1 MKERVLYVASWLA
14 SPAGCEAVPA
24 SRYALTQLRS
34 QFEVEVFNWPFMID
48 GPGGPPSWEGAVQAL
63 RERMTEPCHVITME
77 TATPA
82 VLMALGVDGGSQ
94 LPVQSLCAAG
104 IAFSPAT
111 LRSLGMGALATAAE
125 AGSLFSGS
133 YQWVRHVMQ
142 GGTEEDWR
150 KYANLLDGGID
161 WPQAMEFRKS
171 YDKLDLLKEKPQVH
185 IPALYMDKPPG
196 KSTFGAAIRA
206 EVFERFVPS
215 CEKVDLRAE
224 WGNQLQD
231 ASTGRDI
238 SNHTIPFIQRH
249 STVAVD

>member
-1 MKERVLYVASWLA
+1 MKERVLFVASWLA

-24 SRYALTQLRS
+24 SRYALNQLRT
-34 QFEVEVFNWPFMID
+34 QFEVEVFNWPFMI
-48 GPGGPPSWEGAVQAL
+48 GGSGGPASWERSVGAL
-63 RERMTEPCHVITME
+63 RERMAEPCHVITME
-77 TATPA
+77 TGTPA
-82 VLMALGVDGGSQ
+82 VLMALEADGGSG
-94 LPVQSLCAAG
+94 LPVRSLSAAG

-111 LRSLGMGALATAAE
+111 LRSLGMAALASAAE

-150 KYANLLDGGID
+150 KFADLLDGGID
-161 WPQAMEFRKS
+161 WTQAMEFRRS
-171 YDKLDLLKEKPQVH
+171 YDGLDLLKEKPRVNL
-185 IPALYMDKPPG
+185 PALYMDKPPG

-206 EVFERFVPS
+206 EVFERFVPG

-238 SNHTIPFIQRH
+238 SSHTIPFIQRH
-249 STVAVD
+249 AAVPVE

>member
-1 MKERVLYVASWLA
+1 
-14 SPAGCEAVPA
+14 VPA
-24 SRYALTQLRS
+24 SRYALTQLRTR
-34 QFEVEVFNWPFMID
+34 FEVEVFNWPFMV
-48 GPGGPPSWEGAVQAL
+48 GGPAQPASWEGAVLAL
-63 RERMTEPCHVITME
+63 RDRLAQPCHVITME

-82 VLMALGVDGGSQ
+82 VLMALGVDGGGR
-94 LPVQSLCAAG
+94 LPVRSLSAAG

-142 GGTEEDWR
+142 GGTEDDWR
-150 KYANLLDGGID
+150 KYAALLDEGID

-171 YDKLDLLKEKPQVH
+171 YDALDLLKERPLVRV
-185 IPALYMDKPPG
+185 PALYMDKPPG

-206 EVFERFVPS
+206 EVFQRFVPD

-231 ASTGRDI
+231 ASTGRDL

-249 STVAVD
+249 SAVAVD

>member
-1 MKERVLYVASWLA
+1 MRERVLFVASWLA

-24 SRYALTQLRS
+24 SRYALNQLRT

-48 GPGGPPSWEGAVQAL
+48 GPGGPPNWQRAVEVL

-82 VLMALGVDGGSQ
+82 VLMALGGDRGVE
-94 LPVQSLCAAG
+94 LPVRSLSAAG

-142 GGTEEDWR
+142 GGSEEDWR
-150 KYANLLDGGID
+150 KYADLLDGDVD
-161 WPQAMEFRKS
+161 WPKAMEFRKS
-171 YDKLDLLKEKPQVH
+171 YDTLDLLKEKPQVH
-185 IPALYMDKPPG
+185 LPALYMDKPPG

-206 EVFERFVPS
+206 EVFERFVPG
-215 CEKVDLRAE
+215 CDKVDLRAE

-231 ASTGRDI
+231 ASSGRDL

-249 STVAVD
+249 AAVAVE

>member
-1 MKERVLYVASWLA
+1 MKDRVLYVASWLA
-14 SPAGCEAVPA
+14 SPAGCEAIPA
-24 SRYALTQLRS
+24 SRYALSQLRA
-34 QFEVEVFNWPFMID
+34 QFEVEVFNWPFMKG
-48 GPGGPPSWEGAVQAL
+48 GPGGPPTWQRAVEAL
-63 RERMTEPCHVITME
+63 RERMSEPCHVITME
-77 TATPA
+77 TGTPA
-82 VLMALGVDGGSQ
+82 VLMAIGSGGED
-94 LPVQSLCAAG
+94 LPVRSLSTAG

-111 LRSLGMGALATAAE
+111 LRSLNMGALATAAE

-142 GGTEEDWR
+142 GATEDDWR
-150 KYANLLDGGID
+150 RYAALLDDDID
-161 WPQAMEFRKS
+161 WQQALEFRSS
-171 YDKLDLLKEKPQVH
+171 YDALDLVNEKPVVR

-196 KSTFGAAIRA
+196 KSTFGAEIRA
-206 EVFERFVPS
+206 EVFERFVPA

-238 SNHTIPFIQRH
+238 SSHTIPFIQRH